1 MTMPITLISGGIPGL
16 QFLNASAK
24 LVMVSG
30 RDIAMLSMGKAS
42 RCHWKSDV
50 VMQIKA

>member
-1 MTMPITLISGGIPGL
+1 MTMPITLISGGSPGL

-30 RDIAMLSMGKAS
+30 RDIAMLSMDKAS
-42 RCHWKSDV
+42 KCHWRIYV